1 MERTLDDHGWDG
13 RGFRD
18 EVDALAKNWWAL
30 VIRGVAGIIFGILAF
45 VMPVATLAALVL
57 LFGAYALVDGLFN
70 VAAAA
75 AGGRG
80 ARPWW
85 ALLLAGLIGIAAGL
99 VTFLQPGL
107 TALALVYLIAAWAVV
122 IGVLE
127 IVAAVRL
134 RKEIRNEWLLGL
146 SGVLAVVF
154 GVFMIAAP
162 GVGAVAM
169 VLWIGAYA
177 LVYGAI
183 LVFLGLRLRGRRR
196 AVRGDAVRRAA

>member
-1 MERTLDDHGWDG
+1 
-13 RGFRD
+13 
-18 EVDALAKNWWAL
+18 
-30 VIRGVAGIIFGILAF
+30 
-45 VMPVATLAALVL
+45 
-57 LFGAYALVDGLFN
+57 VDGLFN

-146 SGVLAVVF
+146 SGALAVVF